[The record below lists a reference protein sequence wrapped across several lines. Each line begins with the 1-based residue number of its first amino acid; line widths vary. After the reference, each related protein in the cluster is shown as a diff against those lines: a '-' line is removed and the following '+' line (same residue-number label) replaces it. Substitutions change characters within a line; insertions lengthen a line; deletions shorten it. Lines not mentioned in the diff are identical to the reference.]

1 VAGACGTAASPSPS
15 APVPRR
21 DCDRRGLGV
30 RIGRGVAPASAARPR
45 CPSTRRK
52 RSSRAGAGRDH
63 QFWTF
68 YLSPTFDQ
76 YIKDTIAR
84 FEGTYPGV
92 KVSWHDH
99 QGTFKDDLNNS
110 FAAGNAPDVIN
121 LSVSEGWVSEYA
133 GKGLLLGLDTPVP
146 QAVKD
151 IYFPNLW
158 KQQLIDGVNYQF
170 PWYQGLNVELINK
183 AIMEKAGVAVDAFPK
198 TIDGLPALCKTILA
212 KAAAQCAIRLTV
224 TDLLAQMVYEGGV
237 KVFSDDGKSFAFNS
251 PEGVAWLQMYADM
264 NNVDKTLDA
273 TVLTGDDRIGLNAFS
288 AGAAPFYAT
297 GPNLARQVKDT
308 NATLYGNL
316 AMVPSP
322 LGKSGVAGKG
332 LMSISVKK
340 DTKFPNASIA
350 LAQFFTNPRSMVQFA
365 KQVAI
370 YPSSPAA
377 YDDPFFSTP
386 PTAIEDAARS
396 IAKETVATYQDIV
409 PTVPNKADVNDIVR
423 KAVESAIFGGVAV
436 QEALD
441 KAVAD
446 ANKLLKYTG
455 PGRPPGAQSS
465 TGPSIR
471 GGPLCTDVRSR
482 PRQTRSSITPYTFL
496 LPALVLLGIFVVYPI
511 IAVVYYSFTDYD
523 IATPP
528 VWVGLDNFAKLL
540 DDETFRLAVVHSF
553 VYLLVTP
560 ILVVLSIG
568 LAIVVNRR
576 MRGIHIFR
584 ALYFVPAVSG
594 SIAIGLAWRWLF
606 DRNGFLNGILQS
618 WGVIDQPVQWLT
630 TPAFV
635 LPIAMLLTIWAGVG
649 YYSVIFL
656 AGLQNISEDLYDA
669 ARIDG
674 CSDFQKHRY
683 ISLPG
688 LRPQIV
694 FVAVISSLAALK
706 VFDEIYV
713 LTNRTGGILDSG
725 VTMVFYLWKQ
735 AFVNS
740 HAGYASAIAI
750 ALLAITLVFS
760 MFNVRLLERREEGDA

>member
-1 VAGACGTAASPSPS
+1 MNTRRAITLTALLALVIGACSPAATTAPSAASAAPPSAAPSAAPSGSAEASAPAASPTAEVL
-15 APVPRR
+15 APDPAEAVIT
-21 DCDRRGLGV
+21 GV
-30 RIGRGVAPASAARPR
+30 ES
-45 CPSTRRK
+45 
-52 RSSRAGAGRDH
+52 GATIE
-63 QFWTF
+63 FWTF
-68 YLSPTFDQ
+68 FLSPKFDQ
-76 YIKDTIAR
+76 YIKDTITR
-84 FEGTYPGV
+84 FEATYPGV
-92 KVSWHDH
+92 TVKWNDH
-99 QGTFKDDLNNS
+99 QGTFKDDLNNAFS
-110 FAAGNAPDVIN
+110 AGIAPDVIN

-133 GKGLLLGLDTPVP
+133 DKGLLLGLDSTVP
-146 QAVKD
+146 KAVQD

-183 AIMEKAGVAVDAFPK
+183 GIMEKAGVSVDAFPK
-198 TIDGLPALCKTILA
+198 TIDGLPALCKTILE

-224 TDLLAQMVYEGGV
+224 SDLLAQMVYEGNV

-423 KAVESAIFGGVAV
+423 KAVESAIFGGVPV

-446 ANKLLKYTG
+446 ANKLLK
-455 PGRPPGAQSS
+455 
-465 TGPSIR
+465 
-471 GGPLCTDVRSR
+471 
-482 PRQTRSSITPYTFL
+482 
-496 LPALVLLGIFVVYPI
+496 
-511 IAVVYYSFTDYD
+511 
-523 IATPP
+523 
-528 VWVGLDNFAKLL
+528 
-540 DDETFRLAVVHSF
+540 
-553 VYLLVTP
+553 
-560 ILVVLSIG
+560 
-568 LAIVVNRR
+568 
-576 MRGIHIFR
+576 
-584 ALYFVPAVSG
+584 
-594 SIAIGLAWRWLF
+594 
-606 DRNGFLNGILQS
+606 
-618 WGVIDQPVQWLT
+618 
-630 TPAFV
+630 
-635 LPIAMLLTIWAGVG
+635 
-649 YYSVIFL
+649 
-656 AGLQNISEDLYDA
+656 
-669 ARIDG
+669 
-674 CSDFQKHRY
+674 
-683 ISLPG
+683 
-688 LRPQIV
+688 
-694 FVAVISSLAALK
+694 
-706 VFDEIYV
+706 
-713 LTNRTGGILDSG
+713 
-725 VTMVFYLWKQ
+725 
-735 AFVNS
+735 
-740 HAGYASAIAI
+740 
-750 ALLAITLVFS
+750 
-760 MFNVRLLERREEGDA
+760 